1 MLYTVNVAS
10 VNSFVLNSNKKRG
23 NDNAKAQY
31 TLSYRGFLSVVV

>member
-10 VNSFVLNSNKKRG
+10 VTSFVLKKKRG